1 MTAAAANGVLPWPR
15 VSAEP
20 PVTDA
25 ATAPWTLLE
34 QEQPFSRSVLW
45 TLQKGYY
52 ASRGPSA
59 WHDGE
64 IPFYAT
70 CNTYIAQSYAEVVM
84 AYLREL
90 ARTGTLVRTAPV
102 YIVELGAGV
111 GAFAAYFLQKLGA
124 LKQASSLRELDV
136 RYVMT
141 DFTPANVKGWS
152 EHPHLRPLAAS
163 GVLELGKFD
172 VDTDDAIQLAS
183 GGTLSAGRCEN
194 PVVVLANY
202 VFDTFRQ
209 DIFRVENGKIQ
220 EVQVTTRAPGA
231 GPVDL
236 AQDGLLTRLQL
247 RYSHQVVDETRY
259 YQDPSYNQLL
269 VEYRS
274 LLADTTFTIP
284 VGGLAGLERLLAL
297 SGGRGMLLSSDKGY
311 THLDELHQRR
321 EQSMQIHT
329 ACFSMMVNYDA
340 IGRYVTRRGGA
351 YAATA
356 RRNMNLKTAICLLGG
371 EPRDFVD
378 TLSAFRSRIEEFG
391 PGDFFDHYQRER
403 TREKS
408 IEHVLGLLRLSGYD
422 PRVLFDHAELVR
434 AQCKGLPEWLSV
446 ELRLAIDRVW
456 SHYFA
461 TPQNLPF
468 ELGRI
473 MLALGRPHEAA
484 RFNQI
489 AIELFGEVP
498 AAYLNMGICHYYAED
513 PDQALRCFERA
524 RELNPE
530 FGLPR
535 VWISRIHAER
545 ARAEPSRRPAG
556 GAAVAGKPPGDGRPS
571 PDGVVPGSIPS

>member
-1 MTAAAANGVLPWPR
+1 MNADH
-15 VSAEP
+15 

-25 ATAPWTLLE
+25 ATGDWVLLE
-34 QEQPFSRSVLW
+34 QDQPFSRSVLW
-45 TLQKGYY
+45 TLQKAYY
-52 ASRGPSA
+52 AKKGPSA

-64 IPFYAT
+64 IPYYAT

-84 AYLREL
+84 AYLGEL
-90 ARTGTLVRTAPV
+90 ARTGALVRTEPV
-102 YIVELGAGV
+102 YLVELGAGV
-111 GAFAAYFLQKLGA
+111 GAFAAYFLHKLGA
-124 LKQASSLRELDV
+124 LKQESSLRELDV

-141 DFTPANVKGWS
+141 DFTPVNLKGWS

-183 GGTLSAGRCEN
+183 GGALAAGSCKN

-202 VFDTFRQ
+202 VLDSFRQ
-209 DIFRVENGKIQ
+209 DIFRVANGKLE
-220 EVQVTTRAPGA
+220 EVQVTTRAPGS
-231 GPVDL
+231 GQVDL
-236 AQDGLLTRLQL
+236 DQDGLLTKLQL
-247 RYSHQVVDETRY
+247 RYSHRIVDETRY
-259 YQDPSYNQLL
+259 YQDPGYNQLL
-269 VEYRS
+269 ADYRS

-284 VGGLAGLERLLAL
+284 VSGLTALERLFAL
-297 SGGRGMLLSSDKGY
+297 SGGRGMLLSSDKGF
-311 THLDELHQRR
+311 THLDELCQRR

-340 IGRYVTRRGGA
+340 IGRHFTRRGGA

-356 RRNMNLKTAICLLGG
+356 RRNMNLKTAICLVGG
-371 EPRDFVD
+371 EREDFVD
-378 TLSAFRSRIEEFG
+378 TLSAFRRRIEEFG

-403 TREKS
+403 TKEKS
-408 IEHVLGLLRLSGYD
+408 LEHVLGLLRLSGYD
-422 PRVLFDHAELVR
+422 PRVLYEHAELVR
-434 AQCKGLPEWLSV
+434 SQCKGLPEWLNV
-446 ELRLAIDRVW
+446 ELRLAIDRAW
-456 SHYFA
+456 GHYFA

-513 PDQALRCFERA
+513 PNQALRCFERA

-535 VWISRIHAER
+535 VWIARIHSER
-545 ARAEPSRRPAG
+545 ARADPSRRTTSRAQVADAG
-556 GAAVAGKPPGDGRPS
+556 ESRAS
-571 PDGVVPGSIPS
+571 SE